1 MASFGCCRLN
11 SLYGSFGPALATVLT
26 TVIILIFGEII
37 PKDLAKD
44 QPEKYAMKSARL
56 LSVLVLPIYS
66 LYLLFRIVKGHGTLC
81 FKMPPRS
88 ATEEELMLMV
98 DEVETGG
105 FIKKADSLRIKSAI
119 EFSDI
124 RVREIMTPRVDIEA
138 IDISEGNKAAL
149 AIFSTKGFSRLPV
162 FKDDYSEIIGAVH
175 ARDFMRPI
183 SKILILTSRP
193 S

>member
-1 MASFGCCRLN
+1 
-11 SLYGSFGPALATVLT
+11 
-26 TVIILIFGEII
+26 
-37 PKDLAKD
+37 
-44 QPEKYAMKSARL
+44 
-56 LSVLVLPIYS
+56 
-66 LYLLFRIVKGHGTLC
+66 
-81 FKMPPRS
+81 MPPRS

-149 AIFSTKGFSRLPV
+149 AIFQQKDSPV
-162 FKDDYSEIIGAVH
+162 FPFLRTTTVKSSGPSMPV
-175 ARDFMRPI
+175 
-183 SKILILTSRP
+183 ILCVLSQR

>member
-1 MASFGCCRLN
+1 
-11 SLYGSFGPALATVLT
+11 
-26 TVIILIFGEII
+26 
-37 PKDLAKD
+37 
-44 QPEKYAMKSARL
+44 
-56 LSVLVLPIYS
+56 
-66 LYLLFRIVKGHGTLC
+66 
-81 FKMPPRS
+81 
-88 ATEEELMLMV
+88 MV

-162 FKDDYSEIIGAVH
+162 FKDDYSEIIGPSMPVI
-175 ARDFMRPI
+175 FMRPI